1 MTIVRRCAFLLP
13 MLLLFA
19 ATACA
24 AQVSGEP
31 IPAAGFYDN
40 TTPPTQPRST
50 AVTQVRIAT
59 PRGTE
64 GIDPCGLLTPVDLA
78 EVGGPVG
85 PPHPDS
91 PIAGTCAHL
100 LASGTEN
107 TAAAGFYE
115 PYQVVVTR
123 QPRGAATDIEGHS
136 AWLYCEL
143 VNAHQTCT
151 AATAIRTDRTLV
163 TMLSM
168 QGASAADTSDQL
180 FRLTTAAL
188 HKLPPA

>member
-31 IPAAGFYDN
+31 VPAAGFYDA
-40 TTPPTQPRST
+40 TTPPPQPPSA

-59 PRGTE
+59 PRNIE
-64 GIDPCGLLTPVDLA
+64 GIDACGLLTPVDLA

-85 PPHPDS
+85 PPHANN
-91 PIAGTCAHL
+91 PIAGACAHL
-100 LASGTEN
+100 LASGPEN

-115 PYQVVVTR
+115 PFDAAFRR
-123 QPRGAATDIEGHS
+123 QPRGVPSDIEGHTS
-136 AWLYCEL
+136 LLYCEL
-143 VNAHQTCT
+143 VSNHQTCT
-151 AATAIRTDRTLV
+151 AATAIRSDRTLL

-168 QGASAADTSDQL
+168 QGASAADTADQL
-180 FRLTTAAL
+180 FRLTAAAL